1 MIFIKYFNEV
11 WDIYPTKICEHTKK
25 DTYTINFGAKEGKK
39 LINIIKPFMC
49 PSMMYKVLYNI
60 EDLYTYYNIQDAS
73 EILALCTLKS
83 DRLEMEAHT
92 TSIKK

>member
-1 MIFIKYFNEV
+1 
-11 WDIYPTKICEHTKK
+11 
-25 DTYTINFGAKEGKK
+25 
-39 LINIIKPFMC
+39 MC

-73 EILALCTLKS
+73 EILALCTLES